1 MIKITK
7 KDVLW
12 SYFSQIFSVASGLIT
27 LPLILKLLS
36 AEEIG
41 MNYLMLSLGALV
53 SLFDFGFTPQFSR
66 NIAYVFTG
74 AQVLKKEGV
83 SVSETSTIN
92 YRLLATMIHTA
103 EFVYRRLAIVVLV
116 VMLTLGTY
124 YIYYVTKG
132 FTNIDNSLSIWVFYS
147 IGTFFNIYYSYY
159 ASLLIGKGLIMESK
173 KAMVYSRVVY
183 ILLAFVFLFSGL
195 GLMGVVLANLI
206 APFVNRFISYSYFFT
221 EEIKAK
227 IGVYTISKNEKL
239 ELFEIVWYNAKKL
252 GLVFVGSYAINKL
265 SIFLAGL
272 YLSLSDIGSYG
283 LMIQLFGLLS
293 MVSGMVFSVF
303 EPRFSSLRT
312 KGDNNALI
320 KEFAFSM
327 NVYYLT
333 FIIGAICLLYLGPYF
348 LSFISSNVALPSFFI
363 MLLFATVLFLEGN
376 HSNFATLIVTN
387 NSVPFVTSSLIAGF
401 FIGFGDFISLK
412 YTGYGILGLVLVQGL
427 VQIAYANWKWPFVVL
442 KEFNISFYSF
452 LLVGINELKRIFW
465 LYFSANKRKFEI

>member
-1 MIKITK
+1 MIKISR

-12 SYFSQIFSVASGLIT
+12 SYFAQIFTVASGLIT

-74 AQVLKKEGV
+74 AQALQKEGV
-83 SVSETSTIN
+83 AVTETNTIN

-103 EFVYRRLAIVVLV
+103 EFVYRRLAIVVLLV
-116 VMLTLGTY
+116 LLTLGTY

-132 FTNIDNSLSIWVFYS
+132 FTNIDNSLSIWVLYS

-159 ASLLIGKGLIMESK
+159 SSLLIGKGLIMESK
-173 KAMVYSRVVY
+173 KAMVYSRLVY
-183 ILLAFVFLFSGL
+183 ILLAFLFLFSGF

-206 APFVNRFISYSYFFT
+206 APFVNRFISYRYFFT
-221 EEIKAK
+221 EELNEK
-227 IGVYTISKNEKL
+227 ISIHSISKKEKL
-239 ELFEIVWYNAKKL
+239 ELFEIVWHNAKKL
-252 GLVFVGSYAINKL
+252 GLVFLGAYAINKL

-272 YLSLSDIGSYG
+272 YLSLADVGSYG

-293 MVSGMVFSVF
+293 MVAGMFFNVF

-312 KGDNNALI
+312 KGDSTALL

-327 NVYYLT
+327 NIYYLT
-333 FIIGAICLLYLGPYF
+333 FISGAIVLVYSGPYF
-348 LSFISSNVALPSFFI
+348 LSLISSNVTLPSLFI
-363 MLLFATVLFLEGN
+363 MSLFAVVLFLEGN

-387 NSVPFVTSSLIAGF
+387 NSVPFVTSALVAGF
-401 FIGFGDFISLK
+401 FIGLGDYISLK
-412 YTGYGILGLVLVQGL
+412 YTGYGILGLVAVQGL
-427 VQIAYANWKWPFVVL
+427 VQLAYANWKWPLFIF
-442 KEFNISFYSF
+442 KEFNIDI
-452 LLVGINELKRIFW
+452 INFIILGFNETLFRLNTLIK
-465 LYFSANKRKFEI
+465 N

>member
-1 MIKITK
+1 MITINK

-12 SYFSQIFSVASGLIT
+12 SYFAQIFSVASGLVT

-83 SVSETSTIN
+83 AVTETSTIN

-103 EFVYRRLAIVVLV
+103 GFVYRRLAFVVLI
-116 VMLTLGTY
+116 VMVIFGTY

-132 FTNIDNSLSIWVFYS
+132 FTNIDNSLFIWVLYS
-147 IGTFFNIYYSYY
+147 LGIFFNIYYSYY
-159 ASLLIGKGLIMESK
+159 AALLIGKGLIMESK
-173 KAMVYSRVVY
+173 KAMVYSKIVY
-183 ILLAFVFLFSGL
+183 ILLSFMFLFSGL

-206 APFVNRFISYSYFFT
+206 APFINRFLSYRYFFT
-221 EEIKAK
+221 DELTNKIK
-227 IGVYTISKNEKL
+227 IYNISKKEKL
-239 ELFEIVWYNAKKL
+239 ELFEIVWHNAKKL
-252 GLVFVGSYAINKL
+252 GLVFVGAYAINKL

-272 YLSLSDIGSYG
+272 YLPLSDIGSYG

-293 MVSGMVFSVF
+293 MVAGMLFNVF

-312 KGDNNALI
+312 KGDNVALI

-327 NVYYLT
+327 NIYYLT
-333 FIIGAICLLYLGPYF
+333 FMIGAIILLYLGPYF
-348 LSFISSNVALPSFFI
+348 LSLINSNVVLPSFFI
-363 MLLFATVLFLEGN
+363 MLVFAIVLFLEGN

-387 NSVPFVTSSLIAGF
+387 NSVPFVTSALVAGF
-401 FIGFGDFISLK
+401 FIGLGDLISLK

-442 KEFNISFYSF
+442 SEFKINLPAF
-452 LLVGINELKRIFW
+452 LKLGMNESLHR
-465 LYFSANKRKFEI
+465 LRLQL

>member
-12 SYFSQIFSVASGLIT
+12 SYFAQIFTVASGLVT

-83 SVSETSTIN
+83 TVAESSTIN

-103 EFVYRRLAIVVLV
+103 EFVYRRLAIVVLL

-124 YIYYVTKG
+124 YIYYVSKG
-132 FTNIDNSLSIWVFYS
+132 FTNIDNSLSIWVLYS
-147 IGTFFNIYYSYY
+147 FGTFFNIYYSYY
-159 ASLLIGKGLIMESK
+159 SSLLIGKGLIMESK
-173 KAMVYSRVVY
+173 KAMVYSRLVY

-206 APFVNRFISYSYFFT
+206 APFVNRFISYRYFFT
-221 EEIKAK
+221 EELNEQIS
-227 IGVYTISKNEKL
+227 IHSISKKEKL
-239 ELFEIVWYNAKKL
+239 ELFEIVWHNAKKL
-252 GLVFVGSYAINKL
+252 GLVFLGAYAINKL

-272 YLSLSDIGSYG
+272 YLPLSEIGSYG

-293 MVSGMVFSVF
+293 MVAGMLFTVF

-312 KGDNNALI
+312 KGDTTALI

-327 NVYYLT
+327 NIYYLT
-333 FIIGAICLLYLGPYF
+333 FIIGAIILLYLGPYF
-348 LSFISSNVALPSFFI
+348 LSLISSNVVLPSFFI
-363 MLLFATVLFLEGN
+363 MLLFAVVLFLEGN
-376 HSNFATLIVTN
+376 HSYFATLIVTN
-387 NSVPFVTSSLIAGF
+387 NSVPFVTSALVAGF
-401 FIGFGDFISLK
+401 FIGLWDYISLK
-412 YTGYGILGLVLVQGL
+412 YTGYGIFGLVAVQGL
-427 VQIAYANWKWPFVVL
+427 VQLAYANWKWPFVVL
-442 KEFNISFYSF
+442 SEFKINLIAF
-452 LLVGINELKRIFW
+452 LTLGMSESLNRLKLQF
-465 LYFSANKRKFEI
+465 

>member
-12 SYFSQIFSVASGLIT
+12 SYFAQIFTVASGLIT

-53 SLFDFGFTPQFSR
+53 GLFDFGFTPQFSR

-83 SVSETSTIN
+83 AVTETSTIN
-92 YRLLATMIHTA
+92 YKLLATMIHTA
-103 EFVYRRLAIVVLV
+103 EFVYLRLAIVVLL

-132 FTNIDNSLSIWVFYS
+132 FSNIDNSLSIWVLYS
-147 IGTFFNIYYSYY
+147 IGIFFNIYYSYY
-159 ASLLIGKGLIMESK
+159 AALLIGKGLIMESK
-173 KAMVYSRVVY
+173 KAMVYSKVVY
-183 ILLAFVFLFSGL
+183 IVLAFVLLLSGV
-195 GLMGVVLANLI
+195 GLIGVVVANFI
-206 APFVNRFISYSYFFT
+206 APFVNRFFSYRYFFT
-221 EEIKAK
+221 IELKEK
-227 IGVYTISKNEKL
+227 ISAHSISKKEKL

-252 GLVFVGSYAINKL
+252 GLVFLGSYAINKL

-272 YLSLSDIGSYG
+272 YLPLSDIGSYG

-293 MVSGMVFSVF
+293 MVSGMLFTVF

-312 KGDNNALI
+312 KGDTTALI

-327 NVYYLT
+327 NIYYLT
-333 FIIGAICLLYLGPYF
+333 FIIGAIILLYLGPYF
-348 LSFISSNVALPSFFI
+348 LSLISSNVALPTFSI
-363 MLLFATVLFLEGN
+363 MMLFAVVLFLEGN

-387 NSVPFVTSSLIAGF
+387 NSVPFVTSALVAGF
-401 FIGFGDFISLK
+401 FIGLGDYISLK
-412 YTGYGILGLVLVQGL
+412 YTGYGILGLVAVQGL

-442 KEFNISFYSF
+442 NEFKINVLAFLTLGMTESF
-452 LLVGINELKRIFW
+452 NRLKLQF
-465 LYFSANKRKFEI
+465 

>member
-12 SYFSQIFSVASGLIT
+12 SYFAQIFTVASGLVT

-53 SLFDFGFTPQFSR
+53 NLFDFGFTPQFSR

-83 SVSETSTIN
+83 TVTETSTIN

-103 EFVYRRLAIVVLV
+103 EFVYRRLAIVVLL

-132 FTNIDNSLSIWVFYS
+132 FTNIDNSLSIWVLYS
-147 IGTFFNIYYSYY
+147 IGIFFNIYYSYF
-159 ASLLIGKGLIMESK
+159 AALLIGKGLIMESK
-173 KAMVYSRVVY
+173 KAMVYSKIVY
-183 ILLAFVFLFSGL
+183 ILLSFVFLFSGL

-206 APFVNRFISYSYFFT
+206 APFINRFLSYRYFFT
-221 EEIKAK
+221 IELTNKIK
-227 IGVYTISKNEKL
+227 IYDISKKEKL
-239 ELFEIVWYNAKKL
+239 ELFEIVWHNAKKL
-252 GLVFVGSYAINKL
+252 GLVFVGAYAINKL

-272 YLSLSDIGSYG
+272 YLPLSDIGSYG

-293 MVSGMVFSVF
+293 MVSGMLFTVF

-312 KGDNNALI
+312 KGDTTALI

-327 NVYYLT
+327 NIYYLT
-333 FIIGAICLLYLGPYF
+333 FIIGAIGLLYLGPYF
-348 LSFISSNVALPSFFI
+348 LSLISANVALPSFFI
-363 MLLFATVLFLEGN
+363 MLLFSVVLFLEGN

-387 NSVPFVTSSLIAGF
+387 NSVPFVTSALVAGF
-401 FIGFGDFISLK
+401 FIGLGDYISLK
-412 YTGYGILGLVLVQGL
+412 YTGYGILGLVAVQGL
-427 VQIAYANWKWPFVVL
+427 VQLAYANWKWPFVVL
-442 KEFNISFYSF
+442 NEFKINLREFLTLGMTESF
-452 LLVGINELKRIFW
+452 NRLKLQF
-465 LYFSANKRKFEI
+465 

>member
-12 SYFSQIFSVASGLIT
+12 SYFAQIFTVASGLIT

-74 AQVLKKEGV
+74 AQVLQKEGV
-83 SVSETSTIN
+83 AVTETSMIN

-103 EFVYRRLAIVVLV
+103 EFVYRRLAFIVFFAL
-116 VMLTLGTY
+116 LTLGTY

-132 FTNIDNSLSIWVFYS
+132 FTNINNSLIIWILFS
-147 IGTFFNIYYSYY
+147 IGIFFNIYFSFYN
-159 ASLLIGKGLIMESK
+159 SLLIGKGLIMESK
-173 KAMVYSRVVY
+173 KAMVYSRIVY
-183 ILLAFVFLFSGL
+183 IILAFVFLFSGL
-195 GLMGVVLANLI
+195 GLLGVVIANFV
-206 APFVNRFISYSYFFT
+206 APFVSRFISYRYFFT
-221 EEIKAK
+221 NELDAK
-227 IGVYTISKNEKL
+227 INIYTISKNEKL
-239 ELFEIVWYNAKKL
+239 EVFEIVWHNAKKL
-252 GLVFVGSYAINKL
+252 GLVFLGAYAINKL

-272 YLSLSDIGSYG
+272 YLPLSEIGSYG

-293 MVSGMVFSVF
+293 MVSGMFFNVF

-312 KGDNNALI
+312 KGDTTALL

-327 NVYYLT
+327 NIYYVT
-333 FIIGAICLLYLGPYF
+333 FIIGSISLLYLGPYF
-348 LSFISSNVALPSFFI
+348 LSLISSNVTLPSFVI
-363 MLLFATVLFLEGN
+363 MSLFAVVLFLEGN

-387 NSVPFVTSSLIAGF
+387 NSVPFVTSALVAGF
-401 FIGFGDFISLK
+401 FIGLGDYISLK
-412 YTGYGILGLVLVQGL
+412 YTGYGILGLVAVQGI
-427 VQIAYANWKWPFVVL
+427 VQISYANWKWPYVVL
-442 KEFNISFYSF
+442 NEFKINLISFLKLGMEGS
-452 LLVGINELKRIFW
+452 INRLKI
-465 LYFSANKRKFEI
+465 

>member
-41 MNYLMLSLGALV
+41 MNYLLLSLGALV

-83 SVSETSTIN
+83 SVNESNSIN
-92 YRLLATMIHTA
+92 YRLLATMIYTA
-103 EFVYRRLAIVVLV
+103 KFVYRRLAFVVLS

-124 YIYYVTKG
+124 YIYYITKG
-132 FTNIDNSLSIWVFYS
+132 FTNIDNSLSIWILYS
-147 IGTFFNIYYSYY
+147 IGTFFGIYYSYY

-173 KAMVYSRVVY
+173 KAMVYSKVVY
-183 ILLAFVFLFSGL
+183 ILLTFFFLFSGL

-206 APFVNRFISYSYFFT
+206 APFVNRFISFRYFFT
-221 EEIKAK
+221 YELNAK
-227 IGVYTISKNEKL
+227 IGIYTISKSEKL
-239 ELFEIVWYNAKKL
+239 ELFKIVWHNAKKL

-272 YLSLSDIGSYG
+272 YLPLSDVGSYG

-293 MVSGMVFSVF
+293 MVSGMFFTVF

-312 KGDNNALI
+312 KGDDKSLI
-320 KEFAFSM
+320 REFAFSM

-333 FIIGAICLLYLGPYF
+333 FLIGAFTLLYFGPYF
-348 LSFISSNVALPSFFI
+348 LSLISSNVALPSFFI
-363 MLLFATVLFLEGN
+363 MLSFAFVLFLEGN
-376 HSNFATLIVTN
+376 HSNFATLIVTK

-401 FIGFGDFISLK
+401 FIGLGDFISLK

-427 VQIAYANWKWPFVVL
+427 VQIAYANWKWPFEVF
-442 KEFNISFYSF
+442 KEFEMSIKEF
-452 LLVGINELKRIFW
+452 LFLGIYETFIRLK
-465 LYFSANKRKFEI
+465 LYVYGRS

>member
-12 SYFSQIFSVASGLIT
+12 SYFAQIFSVASGLIT

-83 SVSETSTIN
+83 AVTETSTIN

-103 EFVYRRLAIVVLV
+103 EFVYRRLAFVVLV

-132 FTNIDNSLSIWVFYS
+132 FANIDNSLSIWVLYS
-147 IGTFFNIYYSYY
+147 IGIFFNIYYSYY

-183 ILLAFVFLFSGL
+183 IFLAFVFLFAGL

-206 APFVNRFISYSYFFT
+206 APFVNRYFSYRYFFT
-221 EEIKAK
+221 LELEEK
-227 IGVYTISKNEKL
+227 ISAYTISKKEKL
-239 ELFEIVWYNAKKL
+239 DLFKIVWYNAKKL
-252 GLVFVGSYAINKL
+252 GLVFVGAYAINKL

-272 YLSLSDIGSYG
+272 YLPLSDIGSYG
-283 LMIQLFGLLS
+283 LMIQLFGLLT
-293 MVSGMVFSVF
+293 MVSGMFFTVF

-312 KGDNNALI
+312 KGDNLALI
-320 KEFAFSM
+320 REFAFSM
-327 NVYYLT
+327 NIYYLT
-333 FIIGAICLLYLGPYF
+333 FISGAIGLVYLGPYF
-348 LSFISSNVALPSFFI
+348 LSLISANVTLPSFFI
-363 MLLFATVLFLEGN
+363 MSLFAIVLFLEGN

-387 NSVPFVTSSLIAGF
+387 NSVPFVTSALVAGF
-401 FIGFGDFISLK
+401 FIGLGDYISLK
-412 YTGYGILGLVLVQGL
+412 YTGYGILGLVAVQGL
-427 VQIAYANWKWPFVVL
+427 VQLAYANWKWPFVVCR
-442 KEFNISFYSF
+442 EFKINLISFLS
-452 LLVGINELKRIFW
+452 LGMIESLNRLKSQF
-465 LYFSANKRKFEI
+465 

>member
-12 SYFSQIFSVASGLIT
+12 SYFAQIFTVASGLIT

-74 AQVLKKEGV
+74 AQVLQKEGV
-83 SVSETSTIN
+83 AVTETSMIN

-103 EFVYRRLAIVVLV
+103 EFVYRRLAFIVFFAL
-116 VMLTLGTY
+116 LTLGTY

-132 FTNIDNSLSIWVFYS
+132 FTNINNSLIIWILFS
-147 IGTFFNIYYSYY
+147 IGIFFNIYFSYY
-159 ASLLIGKGLIMESK
+159 NSLLIGKGLIMESK
-173 KAMVYSRVVY
+173 KAMVYSRIVY
-183 ILLAFVFLFSGL
+183 IILAFVFLFSGL
-195 GLMGVVLANLI
+195 GLLGVVIANFV
-206 APFVNRFISYSYFFT
+206 APFVSRFISYRYFFT
-221 EEIKAK
+221 NELNAK
-227 IGVYTISKNEKL
+227 INIYTISKNEKL
-239 ELFEIVWYNAKKL
+239 EVFEIVWHNAKKL
-252 GLVFVGSYAINKL
+252 GLVFLGAYAINKL

-272 YLSLSDIGSYG
+272 YLPLSEIGSYG

-293 MVSGMVFSVF
+293 MVSGMFFNVF

-312 KGDNNALI
+312 KGDTTALL

-327 NVYYLT
+327 NIYYVT
-333 FIIGAICLLYLGPYF
+333 FIIGSISLLYLGPYF
-348 LSFISSNVALPSFFI
+348 LSLISSNVTLPSFVI
-363 MLLFATVLFLEGN
+363 MSLFAVVLFLEGN

-387 NSVPFVTSSLIAGF
+387 NSVPFVTSALVAGF
-401 FIGFGDFISLK
+401 FIGLGDYISLK
-412 YTGYGILGLVLVQGL
+412 YTGYGILGLVAVQGI
-427 VQIAYANWKWPFVVL
+427 VQISYANWKWPYVVL
-442 KEFNISFYSF
+442 NEFKINLISFLKLGMEGS
-452 LLVGINELKRIFW
+452 INRLKI
-465 LYFSANKRKFEI
+465 

>member
-12 SYFSQIFSVASGLIT
+12 SYFAQIFTVTSGLVT

-83 SVSETSTIN
+83 TVAETSTIN

-103 EFVYRRLAIVVLV
+103 EFVYRRLAIVVLL

-132 FTNIDNSLSIWVFYS
+132 FTNIDNSLSIWVLYS
-147 IGTFFNIYYSYY
+147 IGIFFNIYYSYY
-159 ASLLIGKGLIMESK
+159 SSLLIGKGLIMETK
-173 KAMVYSRVVY
+173 KAMVYSRLIY
-183 ILLAFVFLFSGL
+183 IILAFVFLFSGL

-206 APFVNRFISYSYFFT
+206 APFVNRFISYRYFFT
-221 EEIKAK
+221 EELNEQIS
-227 IGVYTISKNEKL
+227 IYSISKKEKL
-239 ELFEIVWYNAKKL
+239 ELFEIVWHNAKKL
-252 GLVFVGSYAINKL
+252 GLVFVGAYAINKL

-272 YLSLSDIGSYG
+272 YLPLSEIGSYG

-293 MVSGMVFSVF
+293 MVSGMLFTVF

-312 KGDNNALI
+312 KGDTTALI

-327 NVYYLT
+327 NIYYLT
-333 FIIGAICLLYLGPYF
+333 FIIGAIGLLYLGPYF
-348 LSFISSNVALPSFFI
+348 LSLISANVALPSFFI
-363 MLLFATVLFLEGN
+363 MLLFSVVLFLEGN
-376 HSNFATLIVTN
+376 HSNFATFIVTN
-387 NSVPFVTSSLIAGF
+387 NSVPFVTSALVAGF
-401 FIGFGDFISLK
+401 FIGLGDYISLK
-412 YTGYGILGLVLVQGL
+412 YTGYGILGLVAVQGL
-427 VQIAYANWKWPFVVL
+427 VQIAYANWKWPFEVL
-442 KEFNISFYSF
+442 NEFKINVIAFLTLGMTESF
-452 LLVGINELKRIFW
+452 NRLKIQF
-465 LYFSANKRKFEI
+465 

>member
-1 MIKITK
+1 MITVTK

-12 SYFSQIFSVASGLIT
+12 SYFAQIFIVASGLVT
-27 LPLILKLLS
+27 LPLILKLLT

-83 SVSETSTIN
+83 SVTKSSRVN

-103 EFVYRRLAIVVLV
+103 EFVYRRLAFVVFLV
-116 VMLTLGTY
+116 MITLGTY

-132 FTNIDNSLSIWVFYS
+132 FTNIDNSLPIWVLYS

-159 ASLLIGKGLIMESK
+159 ASLLMGKGLIMESK

-183 ILLAFVFLFSGL
+183 IVLAFVFLFSGL

-206 APFVNRFISYSYFFT
+206 APFVNRFISYRYFFT
-221 EEIKAK
+221 TELNAK
-227 IGVYTISKNEKL
+227 IIVYTISKREKL
-239 ELFEIVWYNAKKL
+239 ELFEIVWYNARKL

-265 SIFLAGL
+265 SIFFAGL

-293 MVSGMVFSVF
+293 MISAMLFSVF

-312 KGDNNALI
+312 KGDNTALI

-327 NVYYLT
+327 NIYYLT
-333 FIIGAICLLYLGPYF
+333 FIIGSVLLLYFGPFF
-348 LSFISSNVALPSFFI
+348 LSLISSNVMLPSFLV
-363 MLLFATVLFLEGN
+363 MLLFSVVLFLEGN
-376 HSNFATLIVTN
+376 HSNFSTLIVTN
-387 NSVPFVTSSLIAGF
+387 NSVPFVTSALVAGF
-401 FIGFGDFISLK
+401 FIGLGDFICLK
-412 YTGYGILGLVLVQGL
+412 YTEFGILGLVLVQGL
-427 VQIAYANWKWPFVVL
+427 VQLAYANWKWPCVVF
-442 KEFNISFYSF
+442 KEFKINLKSF
-452 LLVGINELKRIFW
+452 LTLGMIELINRLKLQF
-465 LYFSANKRKFEI
+465 

>member
-1 MIKITK
+1 MIKITR

-12 SYFSQIFSVASGLIT
+12 SYFAQIFTVASGLIT

-74 AQVLKKEGV
+74 AQALQKEGV
-83 SVSETSTIN
+83 IVTETSTIN

-103 EFVYRRLAIVVLV
+103 EFVYRRLAIVVVL

-132 FTNIDNSLSIWVFYS
+132 FTNIDNSLSIWVLYS
-147 IGTFFNIYYSYY
+147 VGTFFNIYYSYY
-159 ASLLIGKGLIMESK
+159 SSLLIGKGLIMESK
-173 KAMVYSRVVY
+173 KAMVYSRLVY
-183 ILLAFVFLFSGL
+183 ILLAFLFLFSGF
-195 GLMGVVLANLI
+195 GLMGVVLANVI
-206 APFVNRFISYSYFFT
+206 APFVNRFISYRYFFT
-221 EEIKAK
+221 EELNEK
-227 IGVYTISKNEKL
+227 ISIYSISKKEKL
-239 ELFEIVWYNAKKL
+239 ELFEIVWHNAKKL
-252 GLVFVGSYAINKL
+252 GLVFLGAYAINKL

-272 YLSLSDIGSYG
+272 YLSLADVGSYG

-293 MVSGMVFSVF
+293 MVSGMFFNVF

-312 KGDNNALI
+312 KGESTALL

-327 NVYYLT
+327 NIYYLT
-333 FIIGAICLLYLGPYF
+333 FISGAIGLVYLGPYF
-348 LSFISSNVALPSFFI
+348 LSMISANVTLPSLFI
-363 MLLFATVLFLEGN
+363 MSLFAVVLFLEGN

-387 NSVPFVTSSLIAGF
+387 NSVPFVTSALVAGF
-401 FIGFGDFISLK
+401 FIGLGDYISLK
-412 YTGYGILGLVLVQGL
+412 YTGYGILGLVAVQGL
-427 VQIAYANWKWPFVVL
+427 VQLAYANWKWPLFIF
-442 KEFNISFYSF
+442 KEFKINIIDFF
-452 LLVGINELKRIFW
+452 ILGFNETLIRI
-465 LYFSANKRKFEI
+465 KFF